1 MGNHERFFI
10 QEEFMNFVQLVGHV
24 ETMPVPI
31 ENHTNASYALMHV
44 SVTSNFRD
52 ACGTF
57 RKDTFPILLWR
68 GASETTTESCKPGSL
83 ISVKGRLE
91 IKGDKYI
98 LIAEHLEFLYPK

>member
-1 MGNHERFFI
+1 
-10 QEEFMNFVQLVGHV
+10 MNFVQLVGHI

-31 ENHTNASYALMHV
+31 EDHSNESYALMHL
-44 SVTSNFRD
+44 SVTSNFRTPT
-52 ACGTF
+52 GIF

-68 GASETTTESCKPGSL
+68 GASETTTNSCKPGSL

-91 IKGDKYI
+91 INDEKFI